1 MDKYLLLR
9 DNRQTGPHS
18 FEEMV
23 KLGFRKYDLVWVEG
37 KSAAWRYAGEIAE
50 FKTYA
55 TLVEEQPYD
64 RFFKRK
70 VAPAATEEQPNAT
83 IATPVE
89 KKQKPQTAS
98 ELLRSRRV
106 AITMPANR
114 STESPA
120 IVTQRKEPV
129 AGSFKHEMPDPPK
142 ISAYKPEP
150 LVAKASEMPPVEP
163 LPINTASAPVETGFS
178 TLHSHYLP
186 GVAPAPPDS
195 DAKVKDDEP
204 APLTEISYK
213 PAKGDYTGLLQYVG
227 VAAALVS
234 LLLVGILIGQGM
246 GNDQT
251 PPPPTVN
258 EQPSRIAELK
268 KKLMETPLPETPGS
282 VAEDEIPDRNTVTA
296 AVHRPVKTNTDQ
308 NNKNLSVP
316 ASYQSSAETPST
328 DADGIRESVKRSSA
342 PETAKADLASM
353 LSVSLNEYKVNMFG
367 GIDGIEVTV
376 KNGADV
382 PVAEA
387 LVELR
392 YILSNRN
399 KKHITET
406 VVFTNLSPGESR
418 TLPGP
423 KSAKGIKLEYSLI
436 SAR

>member
-18 FEEMV
+18 FEEMLE
-23 KLGFRKYDLVWVEG
+23 LGFRKYDLVWVEG

-55 TLVEEQPYD
+55 PLVEEQPYD

-70 VAPAATEEQPNAT
+70 VAPAATEEQPTAT

-98 ELLRSRRV
+98 ELLRSKRV

-114 STESPA
+114 NSESPA
-120 IVTQRKEPV
+120 IVPQRKEPV
-129 AGSFKHEMPDPPK
+129 A
-142 ISAYKPEP
+142 
-150 LVAKASEMPPVEP
+150 VPVEKKAED
-163 LPINTASAPVETGFS
+163 LPDKTFS
-178 TLHSHYLP
+178 TEHGSYLP
-186 GVAPAPPDS
+186 GIASVPSDS
-195 DAKVKDDEP
+195 PQSAKDDKKDDEQVLL
-204 APLTEISYK
+204 APIAPQ
-213 PAKGDYTGLLQYVG
+213 PAKGHYTGLLQYVG

-234 LLLVGILIGQGM
+234 LLLVGILIGQEM

-251 PPPPTVN
+251 PPPPEIN

-268 KKLMETPLPETPGS
+268 KKLMEAPLPETPGP
-282 VAEDEIPDRNTVTA
+282 VAEDEIPDQNSATP

-316 ASYQSSAETPST
+316 ASYQPVAETPST
-328 DADGIRESVKRSSA
+328 DADGIRESVKRSSTPA
-342 PETAKADLASM
+342 TDKADLASM

-376 KNGADV
+376 KNGAAV
-382 PVAEA
+382 PVTEA